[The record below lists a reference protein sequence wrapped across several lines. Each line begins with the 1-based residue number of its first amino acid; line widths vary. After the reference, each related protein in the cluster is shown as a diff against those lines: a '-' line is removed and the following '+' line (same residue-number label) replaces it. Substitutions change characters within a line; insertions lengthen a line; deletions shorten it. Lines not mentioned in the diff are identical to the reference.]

1 MSLKKRG
8 KTWHC
13 HFVVNGQRFRQSL
26 ETTDWR
32 EAQAKEKELIAAA
45 SEGKLHQ
52 TSATLTRQPFGLA
65 ADDYVTARKLEL
77 APASQAKEKQLL
89 VQLRA
94 YFKQEPLKA
103 ITAKRIIEYRAW
115 RAEQKVGPATLN
127 AELGILRRILKRAKL
142 WSRVADDIRPLK
154 EPSTIGRALTED
166 DKQRLLKTAV
176 MRPEWETAFLAAIL
190 CLNTTTRG
198 CELKG
203 LQWSDVDLFER
214 TVTVRKSKTAAGVRA
229 IPLTDVACSALARL
243 RTRAESF
250 GRVDPAHYVFAA
262 YGTRM
267 TFNDTKI
274 VGTPTRNS
282 ATHAQKFSKAV
293 KLMDES
299 LLRSTGLGELDRK
312 LVTFWTLGTHTLP
325 YVDTFPMLVLLGK
338 MGTGKSQALSIIGNF
353 AYHPVTFSLR
363 GMTAPAIRD
372 EFAGCHEG
380 TAIVEEADSAWN
392 DKDAAFER
400 MLSDRY
406 QRASARASHKVPA
419 LDSGWWESVSKPYFG
434 ATALVQMDMTR
445 RLQWSWR
452 VEGQQ

>member
-1 MSLKKRG
+1 MALKKRG

-26 ETTDWR
+26 DTTDWR

-94 YFKQEPLKA
+94 YFKLEPLKA

-115 RAEQKVGPATLN
+115 RAEQGVGPATLN

-142 WSRVADDIRPLK
+142 WARVADDIRPLK
-154 EPSTIGRALTED
+154 EPSTIGRALAED
-166 DKQRLLKTAV
+166 DKQRLLRTAV

-190 CLNTTTRG
+190 CLNTTARG

-203 LQWSDVDLFER
+203 LQWSDVDLFDR
-214 TVTVRKSKTAAGVRA
+214 TVTVRKSKTDAGVRA

-250 GRVDPAHYVFAA
+250 GPVDPAHFVFAS
-262 YGTRM
+262 YVSRRVFHGTEVIGADLTEFDPTKHVNSWRSAWRTLTKKAGLPGFRFHDLRHCAITSLAESGASDSTIMAIAGHVSRRM
-267 TFNDTKI
+267 LERYSHVRMEAK
-274 VGTPTRNS
+274 R
-282 ATHAQKFSKAV
+282 KAV
-293 KLMDES
+293 ES
-299 LLRSTGLGELDRK
+299 LSK
-312 LVTFWTLGTHTLP
+312 
-325 YVDTFPMLVLLGK
+325 
-338 MGTGKSQALSIIGNF
+338 GTGMGGYDTNHDTNNRGLTVR
-353 AYHPVTFSLR
+353 PV
-363 GMTAPAIRD
+363 
-372 EFAGCHEG
+372 
-380 TAIVEEADSAWN
+380 
-392 DKDAAFER
+392 
-400 MLSDRY
+400 
-406 QRASARASHKVPA
+406 
-419 LDSGWWESVSKPYFG
+419 
-434 ATALVQMDMTR
+434 
-445 RLQWSWR
+445 
-452 VEGQQ
+452 